1 MSLSGG
7 EHRSF
12 FGPLTGRTTTFVLEG
27 RQANLAFARTVVG
40 LLASAGVPCAV
51 LDLDA
56 FYSSNSDII
65 FSSMDELT
73 AGSSVI
79 RVPTPG
85 ANVEVQLSSLF
96 EVQQQVII
104 VDSLN
109 SLYHLISLED
119 GSSRGR
125 KLTFTLSS
133 LSYLARANGKAI
145 VLSMYK
151 REGSY
156 GAATGRSIS
165 SLSDV
170 TALVDASGPE
180 LKIRCTR
187 GPAWPGGEFSSRIP
201 SG

>member
-1 MSLSGG
+1 MSLGGG
-7 EHRSF
+7 ELRSF

-40 LLASAGVPCAV
+40 LLASARVACAV

-65 FSSMDELT
+65 FSSMGELT

-85 ANVEVQLSSLF
+85 ADVEVQLSGLF

-104 VDSLN
+104 LDSLN

-125 KLTFTLSS
+125 KLTFALSS

-145 VLSMYK
+145 VLSMYN

-156 GAATGRSIS
+156 GSGTGRSIS